1 MKLVSKVIA
10 ISLFMSCAASAAQ
23 DSALGALK
31 GSAGAASLSVPAAA
45 PVRAEPDAAAER
57 ALASDVL
64 DLTPGYADF
73 LLSYAK
79 AEGYAV
85 LELDGARM
93 TSKASLL
100 EHATRVLRFPGVPE
114 NWDAMIDF
122 IGDLPGIHRNRHLLI
137 VTRNAGLIAR
147 ADARLYADYREVAE
161 FACRNAREW
170 SKGDLTIKFA
180 FVQ

>member
-1 MKLVSKVIA
+1 MKLVSNVIA
-10 ISLFMSCAASAAQ
+10 ISLFLSCAAYAGQ
-23 DSALGALK
+23 GSALGALK
-31 GSAGAASLSVPAAA
+31 GSAGAVSISVPASSPA
-45 PVRAEPDAAAER
+45 RALRDEAAER

-64 DLTPGYADF
+64 DLSPNYADF
-73 LLSYAK
+73 LVSYARN
-79 AEGYAV
+79 EGYTV

-93 TSKASLL
+93 TSKAALL
-100 EHATRVLRFPGVPE
+100 DHATRVLRFPGVPE

-137 VTRNAGLIAR
+137 VTRNAGLISR
-147 ADARLYADYREVAE
+147 ADASLYADFREVAE